1 MVSQVYRQRLSV
13 ALIALLAL
21 IVSACSTNPTREES
35 TEDTYDQLYSGS
47 SKEKTANEAA
57 ISAETPEEAVARG
70 DEAFRKGQHDIALY
84 EYVEAL
90 KLSGGDA
97 ETLNKVGD
105 VHYTL
110 GDMDNAAAAYN
121 ATLELE
127 EDNQHAL
134 QGLGLTQLRTRD
146 YEQAKINL
154 GKALDVNP
162 DLWHA
167 HNGLGTIAD
176 IEGDHASAIEHYQDA
191 LRLSPRSPQILNNL
205 GYSEY
210 LSGNWHAAM
219 MRFVQAVNADP
230 RFDRAWYNIGLLY
243 TRQGNYEDAFVAFRN
258 VLDTPQAYNDI
269 GYLCM
274 IDGYYDV
281 AEMYFDKAVKTSPSY
296 YLKAHE
302 NIDRLERLRER
313 NTAGYY
319 RNRPNAAPEDRLRAA
334 TSDDTRVASTE
345 IKTVALDES
354 GKPVVT
360 VAEPQGSV
368 LVTSTPEGVAAA
380 SATVLTETLAL
391 VENKAEPTQPVTKTM
406 GGFKSLET
414 VAPTGQVSKSDETSA
429 TAVPIRP
436 EQKSEP
442 APEPELV
449 TIDALP
455 ASPPAEPVSETET
468 KPESV
473 AETAET
479 GDSTQVAA
487 ATISTSG
494 TVTTNPAEQASQPE
508 QESAGT
514 KARTTGISNDTKNEQ
529 SEYRKALALVR
540 DGEFEA
546 AAESFNVFLKEY
558 PDSSYADNA
567 NYWIGETYYVTRDFN
582 TALEV
587 FTELVNAYPGS
598 PKVPDTR
605 LKIGYIH
612 YEQND
617 WETAQ
622 DVLTSIVN
630 DYPDTEVAQ
639 LANARLM
646 RMEDEGH

>member
-1 MVSQVYRQRLSV
+1 MVYQVYRQRLSK
-13 ALIALLAL
+13 AL
-21 IVSACSTNPTREES
+21 IVLSALIFSACSTTPTKEATPEES
-35 TEDTYDQLYSGS
+35 YDSLYSGS
-47 SKEKTANEAA
+47 SKDKTANEAA
-57 ISAETPEEAVARG
+57 IAAETPEEAVERG

-90 KLSGGDA
+90 KLSGGDV

-110 GDMDNAAAAYN
+110 GDMDNAGQAYK
-121 ATLELE
+121 ASLELE
-127 EDNQHAL
+127 EDDQHAL

-146 YEQAKINL
+146 YAQAKINL
-154 GKALDVNP
+154 GKALEINP

-167 HNGLGTIAD
+167 HNGMGTIAD
-176 IEGDHASAIEHYQDA
+176 IEGDYTTAIEHYQAA
-191 LRLSPRSPQILNNL
+191 LRLNPRSAQILNNL

-219 MRFVQAVNADP
+219 MRFVQAVNIDP
-230 RFDRAWYNIGLLY
+230 GFDRAWYNIGLMY

-258 VLDTPQAYNDI
+258 VLGTPQAYNDI
-269 GYLCM
+269 GYICM
-274 IDGYYDV
+274 MDGHYDV
-281 AEMYFDKAVKTSPSY
+281 AESYFNKAVKSSPSY

-313 NTAGYY
+313 NTAGYF
-319 RNRPNAAPEDRLRAA
+319 RNKPKAAPENRLKSA
-334 TSDDTRVASTE
+334 TVNDTRVASTDVTT
-345 IKTVALDES
+345 IALDQS

-360 VAEPQGSV
+360 VAEPQESL

-380 SATVLTETLAL
+380 TATVLTEIMSSAE
-391 VENKAEPTQPVTKTM
+391 VSAEPTQPPRKPAGAFESIEVATGSVQADATDNLSTKVVPAATEPEP
-406 GGFKSLET
+406 SLISDDT
-414 VAPTGQVSKSDETSA
+414 PQAASQVK
-429 TAVPIRP
+429 
-436 EQKSEP
+436 
-442 APEPELV
+442 PEPESESEPEAVPAETQDSTQVV
-449 TIDALP
+449 TASVSTLDTGTTRSVEP
-455 ASPPAEPVSETET
+455 ASPPVPEPVS
-468 KPESV
+468 
-473 AETAET
+473 
-479 GDSTQVAA
+479 
-487 ATISTSG
+487 
-494 TVTTNPAEQASQPE
+494 
-508 QESAGT
+508 T
-514 KARTTGISNDTKNEQ
+514 KAKASGNSSNTKNEQ
-529 SEYRKALALVR
+529 SEYREALALVR

-546 AAESFNVFLKEY
+546 AAESFDLFLKEY

-567 NYWIGETYYVTRDFN
+567 SYWIGETYYVTRDFS

-587 FTELVNAYPGS
+587 FTGLVNSYPGS

-617 WETAQ
+617 WEAAHE
-622 DVLTSIVN
+622 VLTSIVT

-639 LANARLM
+639 LASARLM